1 MPLLTKAQIL
11 GVADLEHEDV
21 DVPEWGGTVRVQM
34 LTGAERDAFEQEI
47 VTRQGK
53 KVQMNLANVRA
64 RLVALCLV
72 DEEGQRVF
80 GESDVKAL
88 GRKSALALNRV
99 FEVAQRI
106 NGLTEQDMEE
116 LAGNSGSGQSEDS
129 ISD

>member
-11 GVADLEHEDV
+11 GVADLVHEDV
-21 DVPEWGGTVRVQM
+21 DVPEWGGAVRVQM

-53 KVQMNLANVRA
+53 RVQMNLANVRA

-80 GESDVKAL
+80 GEADVKAL

-116 LAGNSGSGQSEDS
+116 LVGNSDSDQSGSST
-129 ISD
+129 SD

>member
-11 GVADLEHEDV
+11 GVADLVHEDV
-21 DVPEWGGTVRVQM
+21 DVPEWGGAVRVQM

-53 KVQMNLANVRA
+53 RVQMNLANVRA